1 MEKIILP
8 AILTS
13 TDIVKTIQS
22 ASVLVVGQ
30 GTSQSRKRPN
40 INSSIY
46 NWRVVTW
53 DDKNNAADIEY
64 WIDPSPSTE
73 NFPY

>member
-1 MEKIILP
+1 MGKIILS

-30 GTSQSRKRPN
+30 GTAQSKKRPN
-40 INSSIY
+40 IDSSVYSWKAID
-46 NWRVVTW
+46 W
-53 DDKNNAADIEY
+53 DEKNNAIEIEY
-64 WIDPSPSTE
+64 WIDPPPSTDDI
-73 NFPY
+73 F